1 MPKNTVSDPI
11 TDQEIAFARLIL
23 SGTMNDRRAAEAVGL
38 NPETAAYTKSKPR
51 VRAYMIEHRAA
62 VRERLV
68 DEEAEGLRKLNLGR
82 DQILARLWELA
93 NLSSEATRGIIAGQI
108 KALTMIV
115 AIEGLIPSRTMND
128 RRFSPSGTQPAAPTV
143 NAQIYSSEW
152 RREQQQ
158 HQAAGEEPGD
168 AVAAVEAQAAA
179 PDLEPAPN
187 PAPKLANA
195 APPPP
200 PDRNFDRNFDRN
212 YDRDFD
218 RNQPNLA
225 DPLIPQGLNR
235 VPLATDSAFD
245 AVLDTTGPPRQ
256 PFSAKKGPFARRR

>member
-11 TDQEIAFARLIL
+11 TDQEMAFAHLIL

-38 NPETAAYTKSKPR
+38 NPETASYTKSKPR

-68 DEEAEGLRKLNLGR
+68 DQEADGLRQLNLGR

-93 NLSSEATRGIIAGQI
+93 TLSHEVTRGIIAGQI
-108 KALTMIV
+108 KALAMIV
-115 AIEGLIPSRTMND
+115 AIEGLIPD
-128 RRFSPSGTQPAAPTV
+128 RRFSPLGTQPAAPPV
-143 NAQIYSSEW
+143 KADIYTPEW
-152 RREQQQ
+152 LRKQQ
-158 HQAAGEEPGD
+158 HEPAREEPGD
-168 AVAAVEAQAAA
+168 HVAAAEAQPAPQT

-187 PAPKLANA
+187 PAPD

-200 PDRNFDRNFDRN
+200 PERN

-218 RNQPNLA
+218 RNQPTLA
-225 DPLIPQGLNR
+225 DSLIPQALNR
-235 VPLATDSAFD
+235 VPLSTDSGFHAL
-245 AVLDTTGPPRQ
+245 LDPASSPRQ
-256 PFSAKKGPFARRR
+256 PFSVKRGPFARRR